1 MNLRCAG
8 CAGCCVDWRPLD
20 PAAAG
25 TDRTGD
31 RHPLDD
37 AYDLVPLTRDEV
49 AAFLADGLA
58 DVLRPRLFTPA
69 PADDRVAIDGI
80 DVAAVDDRPVGYAI
94 VIPGPETVAYLPE
107 LAVAPDR
114 QREGYG
120 SALLEYVC
128 AELAG
133 DGYDQLRLSVLA
145 VDERARQFYD
155 SCGFQR
161 LERLPDEFERGDGI
175 LLATDLELD
184 PDE

>member
-1 MNLRCAG
+1 MIDLRRARQ
-8 CAGCCVDWRPLD
+8 DD
-20 PAAAG
+20 F
-25 TDRTGD
+25 DRLRQIQTT
-31 RHPLDD
+31 
-37 AYDLVPLTRDEV
+37 A
-49 AAFLADGLA
+49 LAEPWPELLETAVGGYPP
-58 DVLRPRLFTPA
+58 VY
-69 PADDRVAIDGI
+69 V
-80 DVAAVDDRPVGYAI
+80 AVDDRPVGYAI